1 VDHAKR
7 RVEEGIESARDL
19 VEREKRHVKHAMRE
33 GRGAARAAREEL
45 EARLAESRPGARRT
59 TASAGDELD
68 DDDAGV

>member
-1 VDHAKR
+1 VD
-7 RVEEGIESARDL
+7 
-19 VEREKRHVKHAMRE
+19 RETRPVKQALRE

-59 TASAGDELD
+59 TATAGDELD